1 MLIAI
6 FAVPYLGDAD
16 KISLNSLYE
25 VACIAFVFPLIVWLG
40 ACGVAENKATE
51 RINKFL
57 GKISYPL
64 YIIHYPVMYLFY
76 MWLIN
81 NQYYGLKDTILAPVL
96 VIVVSVAMAYAALKL
111 YDEPVRRWLSKKL
124 IK

>member
-1 MLIAI
+1 
-6 FAVPYLGDAD
+6 
-16 KISLNSLYE
+16 
-25 VACIAFVFPLIVWLG
+25 
-40 ACGVAENKATE
+40 
-51 RINKFL
+51 
-57 GKISYPL
+57 
-64 YIIHYPVMYLFY
+64 

-81 NQYYGLKDTILAPVL
+81 NQYYGLKDTILAPAL

>member
-1 MLIAI
+1 MLT
-6 FAVPYLGDAD
+6 
-16 KISLNSLYE
+16 NSLYE

-57 GKISYPL
+57 GEISYPL